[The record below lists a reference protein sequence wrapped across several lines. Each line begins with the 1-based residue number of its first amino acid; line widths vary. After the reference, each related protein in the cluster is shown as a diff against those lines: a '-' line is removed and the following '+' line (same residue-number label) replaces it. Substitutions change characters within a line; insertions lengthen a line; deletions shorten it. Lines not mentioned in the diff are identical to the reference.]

1 MSTEKNPCVLIMMAS
16 YNGGSRI
23 RKQIESI
30 IGQDYTNWILAIQ
43 DDGSSDNTVS
53 IIREYQNGEK
63 RIEFYINTGTHGPYY
78 NFHSLANKYKGDL
91 RFDYMMFSDQDDIW
105 YSDKISTFVKKALN
119 DDESIPKLYYAD
131 MRVVDAS
138 NNILYESMNI
148 TYHIDIVNKYNAFL
162 VHKVFGCNTFMN
174 KKLFNLVPRL
184 DMEDTRIKNLSH
196 DNFYTKHAVMLG
208 EIQFINQTTM
218 DFIRHG
224 SNTTSKQQYKPTLSR
239 FFERLINI
247 NGLASAHANLYSQ
260 SLFTIDLIAKE
271 HGVSDEKMI
280 LMKFQKK
287 VILNGGF
294 KALEY
299 INNHH
304 IYWGNKIE
312 TISRK
317 LILLLGIYKKYLRDS
332 EISDV

>member
-1 MSTEKNPCVLIMMAS
+1 MSTEKKPCVLIMMAS

-30 IGQDYTNWILAIQ
+30 ISQDYANWILAIQ
-43 DDGSSDNTVS
+43 DDGSSDDTVP
-53 IIREYQNGEK
+53 IIRECQTREK
-63 RIEFYINTGTHGPYY
+63 RIEFYTNTGTHGPYY
-78 NFHSLANKYKGDL
+78 NFHSLANKYKGDS

-105 YSDKISTFVKKALN
+105 YSDKISTFVKNALR
-119 DDESIPKLYYAD
+119 DDDSIPKMYYAD

-138 NNILYESMNI
+138 NNIVFESMNI
-148 TYHIDIVNKYNAFL
+148 TYHIDIINKYNAFL

-174 KKLFNLVPRL
+174 KKLFDLVPRL
-184 DMEDTRIKNLSH
+184 DMGDSRIKNLSH
-196 DNFYTKHAVMLG
+196 DNFYAKHAVMLG
-208 EIQFINQTTM
+208 ELQYINRTTM

-224 SNTTSKQQYKPTLSR
+224 SNTTNKQQYKPTISR

-260 SLFTIDLIAKE
+260 SLFTIDLIDRE
-271 HGVSDEKMI
+271 LGVSDEKKK
-280 LMKFQKK
+280 LMKSQRK

-294 KALEY
+294 NALEY

-304 IYWGNKIE
+304 IIWGNRVE

-317 LILLLGIYKKYLRDS
+317 LILLLGIYKKYLIDR
-332 EISDV
+332 EISNV